1 MPPSSLPQSLQR
13 ILQGSDGSLDQTLRD
28 FQTWSQANP
37 DWDKVVTPVMPP
49 PQQEFDST
57 EALFAASRQGWRRLL
72 PVDRTPLY
80 ALSLMTAVLVIA
92 VGIASQLARR
102 SPAPTAPPTIAFQG
116 PDLSQ
121 REFADLTLD
130 RLSQINPDGRDRP
143 RFQLFVQ
150 VGAGQ
155 SLEQL
160 AALIPGSQVEG
171 DRLLVGE
178 FRDRQAA
185 TERQQQFRQQGYST
199 ELTTMP

>member
-1 MPPSSLPQSLQR
+1 MPSSSLPEPLQR
-13 ILQGSDGSLDQTLRD
+13 ILQGSDSTLDQELRR
-28 FQTWSQANP
+28 FQEWSQANP
-37 DWDKVVTPVMPP
+37 GWDKVVTPMTPP
-49 PQQEFDST
+49 PQQEYDST
-57 EALFAASRQGWRRLL
+57 EALFAASHQGWRRLL

-80 ALSLMTAVLVIA
+80 ALSIVAAVLVVA
-92 VGIASQLARR
+92 VGIASQLVRR
-102 SPAPTAPPTIAFQG
+102 SPAPTAPPTVAFQG

-130 RLSQINPDGRDRP
+130 RLSQINPEGRDRP

-150 VGAGQ
+150 VSPGQ

-160 AALIPGSQVEG
+160 AALIPGSQVKG

-199 ELTTMP
+199 ELKTSP